1 MHDLSHVL
9 SRRVERGGQTMG
21 RTKVAVLG
29 GGMSGLTAAL
39 ELTATPELRERNE
52 VTVYQLGWRLG
63 GKCATGR
70 DLEVADRVQEHG
82 LHLWFGGYENAFGM
96 LRRCFDEL
104 DRPEGNPIRS
114 IADAF
119 APLDAG
125 VLYDDYG
132 DHWSFTLND
141 MPPNSDRPGEDHPE
155 PIIFDV
161 IANAVH
167 QVERLI
173 DPHTST
179 SHAPVQRHHL
189 LHAPAWLT
197 DHLGALQHPLRW
209 FGEAAESALLHGAA
223 AVAEHQRRSGEGL
236 GHGATAVSWML
247 KEFRAWLWEH
257 HGKGKLDDDAVR
269 HAFTKADT
277 FLTIVIG
284 VLDDDLIGDGFGSI
298 NDRDFRSWLTSHG
311 AQPVT
316 LTGPLVRSFY
326 SQVFAV
332 NLGPTVLDLDRGVVW
347 NSADHPGEL
356 AAGATALIALG
367 EYLAYRGS
375 VLWKPTAG
383 FAEAV
388 VTPIFDVLRARGVT
402 FEFFCRVDSLD
413 LAPDRLTIDSI
424 AFTRQVATVGDAAY
438 QPTVTVHSIDCW
450 PSEPFWNQLQGEP
463 RGIDFERGEVD
474 PATATPGTL
483 VRGDDFDVAVLAI
496 SAAALPAIC
505 RQLLADDRNPRFTTM
520 LANTHTVMTQAFQVW
535 SNRSAEQLG
544 WYHAE
549 AVASSFIEP
558 LDTYCDMSQ
567 LTDVESWQQADDVH
581 SIGYFCGVLEDTA
594 DDSPAAANQ
603 RARDGA
609 LDYLGSHI
617 ATQWPGSVDPAT
629 GSFDWSVLVDRRD
642 RSGPARLD
650 AQFVRA
656 NYELTE
662 RYVQTPPNSVAY
674 RLKPDESGYANLILA
689 GDWTDNGLN
698 VGSVEA
704 AVISGMLASR
714 AICGSPVHFA
724 REGELY

>member
-1 MHDLSHVL
+1 
-9 SRRVERGGQTMG
+9 MG

-29 GGMSGLTAAL
+29 GGMAGLTAAL

-104 DRPEGNPIRS
+104 DRPKGNPIRS
-114 IADAF
+114 VADAF
-119 APLDAG
+119 VPLDLG

-132 DHWSFTLND
+132 NHWSYTLND
-141 MPPNSDRPGEDHPE
+141 MPPNSDLPGEAHPE
-155 PIIFDV
+155 PLIFDI

-167 QVERLI
+167 QVERI
-173 DPHTST
+173 IAPHTSA
-179 SHAPVQRHHL
+179 SSAPVHAEHLHHAPS
-189 LHAPAWLT
+189 WLSR
-197 DHLGALQHPLRW
+197 HLGVLRAPVRW

-223 AVAEHQRRSGEGL
+223 AVAEHQRHSGHGL
-236 GHGATAVSWML
+236 GHGSEAVSWML
-247 KEFRAWLWEH
+247 KEFRSWLWQH
-257 HGKGKLDDDAVR
+257 HGKGKLDDDSVR

-284 VLDDDLIGDGFGSI
+284 VLDDDLIANGFGSI
-298 NDRDFRSWLTSHG
+298 NDRDFRTWLTSHG
-311 AQPVT
+311 AQDVT

-332 NLGPTVLDLDRGVVW
+332 NLGPSVLDLDRGITW

-356 AAGATALIALG
+356 AAGVTALIALG

-375 VLWKPTAG
+375 VLWKPSAG

-388 VTPIFDVLRARGVT
+388 VTPMFDVLSARGVK
-402 FEFFCRVDSLD
+402 FEFFRRIDSLG
-413 LAPDRLTIDSI
+413 LAADRTTVDNI
-424 AFTRQVATVGDAAY
+424 AFTRQVATVGGAAY
-438 QPTVTVHSIDCW
+438 QPTVPLHGIDCW
-450 PSEPFWNQLQGEP
+450 PSEPLWAQLQGDP
-463 RGIDFERGEVD
+463 RSVDFERGEVD
-474 PATATPGTL
+474 PATASSGTL
-483 VRGDDFDVAVLAI
+483 VRGTDFDVAVLAI
-496 SAAALPAIC
+496 SAAALPPIC
-505 RQLLADDRNPRFTTM
+505 RQLLADEGNPRFTAM

-544 WYHAE
+544 WAHPE
-549 AVASSFIEP
+549 SVASAFIEP

-567 LTDVESWQQADDVH
+567 LAAVESWQPTDGVQ

-594 DDSPAAANQ
+594 DDSPAAADQ

-617 ATQWPGSVDPAT
+617 ATQWPGSVDHAT
-629 GSFDWSVLVDRRD
+629 GGFDWSLLVDRQH

-662 RYVQTPPNSVAY
+662 RYIQTPPNSVVH

-714 AICGSPVHFA
+714 AICGSPAHFA